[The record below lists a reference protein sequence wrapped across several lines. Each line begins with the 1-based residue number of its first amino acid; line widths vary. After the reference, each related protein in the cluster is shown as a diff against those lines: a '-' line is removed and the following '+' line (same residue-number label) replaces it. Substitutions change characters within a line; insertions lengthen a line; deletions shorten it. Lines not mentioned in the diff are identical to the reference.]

1 MAISSTPD
9 SKTQVEATEEETF
22 TEPWNPPMTRGGLLR
37 TGAAAA
43 AAGGAAATLGKAG
56 VAQAAGGG
64 KNKWKKRR
72 FRALVKIDGTP
83 AIHEVELTWP
93 LHPRQVIVA
102 VESTQISYSN
112 AWEAYKAPNFGNP
125 GQRPFML
132 GYISVGKIVYVGE
145 HVRRV
150 QVGDSV
156 VLGVTPQCGQCYNCL
171 HNRPDMCQFMGGSDD
186 DPAIQNPRF
195 TLVSD
200 GRPVDGFRGGFGEL
214 NVTTDNYVVPLFTD
228 ISASALS
235 LLGSVGVTGLAPPT
249 VFTPVAPGSDV
260 AVFGCGPIGLSAVNG
275 AAIMGA
281 DRIVAIDPIAYRR
294 EAALKV
300 GATAVVNPTGKDATL
315 VAELREMFRGRTER
329 RFAGGHPRSNGPDFI
344 LEATGSQE
352 FDPSTRGIE
361 PQPDPL
367 GLREMLQIIELCP
380 SYGTIV
386 TTGVRWSGG
395 TFAVPAGQMGPNGK
409 RWITAQMGGA
419 GLTRDLPRMVNM
431 MERGQYKW
439 EELVSAEY
447 PLEQWKQALDET
459 AYRQKISNHIVFDP
473 SQFLD

>member
-1 MAISSTPD
+1 MAASSSSG
-9 SKTQVEATEEETF
+9 SKTASATAEAPQA
-22 TEPWNPPMTRGGLLR
+22 EPWNPPMTRGGLLK
-37 TGAAAA
+37 TGAAVA
-43 AAGGAAATLGKAG
+43 AAGGAAAALGKTD
-56 VAQAAGGG
+56 VARAAGGG

-83 AIHEVELTWP
+83 QIAELELTWP

-102 VESTQISYSN
+102 SEASQVSYTNS
-112 AWEAYKAPNFGNP
+112 WEAYKASFFGNP
-125 GQRPFML
+125 GQSPWML
-132 GYISVGKIVYVGE
+132 GYIGVGKVVYVGE
-145 HVRRV
+145 QVRRV
-150 QVGDSV
+150 KVGDRV

-171 HNRPDMCQFMGGSDD
+171 HNRPDMCRFLSGDD
-186 DPAIQNPRF
+186 DPATDEPRF

-200 GRPVDGFRGGFGEL
+200 GRVVDGFPGGFSEL
-214 NVTTDNYVVPLFTD
+214 MVATDDWVVPLFTD
-228 ISASALS
+228 LPATALS
-235 LLGSVGVTGLAPPT
+235 LLGSVGPAGLAPPT

-281 DRIVAIDPIAYRR
+281 DRIVAVDPIAYRR

-315 VAELREMFRGRTER
+315 VSELQEMFRGTSER
-329 RFAGGHPRSNGPDFI
+329 RYAGGHPGSNGPDFI

-352 FDPSTRGIE
+352 FDPSQRGIE
-361 PQPDPL
+361 PQPDPT
-367 GLREMLQIIELCP
+367 GIREMLQIIQLCP
-380 SYGTIV
+380 SFGTIV

-395 TFAVPAGQMGPNGK
+395 TIPLPVGQMGPNGK
-409 RWITAQMGGA
+409 RWITGQYGGA

-447 PLEQWKQALDET
+447 QLEQWKKALDET

-473 SQFLD
+473 SQYLD